1 MSKAPITK
9 VPSPVGGGGL
19 GWGRLYRTAMD
30 ALYRFCVIVA
40 GGALV
45 LISAVIPWGV
55 FTRYVLNSA
64 ASWPEPM
71 AILLTIV
78 LTFFGAAA
86 CYRAGT
92 HMSVSVLVRVM
103 PLPLRRVIEPFA
115 EGLVALV
122 GLFMV
127 IWGARLVDA
136 TWHQS
141 IAEFPSLSVG
151 LTYLPIPVGWRHNAA
166 VRCRAPAD
174 RAPAAGRRTDAALRR
189 VHSRPMEILIVV
201 GTLLVCFALGVPIAY
216 ALGLGA
222 LAGAY
227 WIGIPL
233 EAVMLQVSSG
243 VSKFAMLTIPFFV
256 LAGAIMAEG
265 GMARRLVAFANVLVG
280 LVRVRGGLS
289 AVNVL
294 ATTFLSGISGS
305 AVADTSAIGSVMIPQ
320 MERTGYPRVFATNVT
335 ISASVQALLVPPSH
349 NAVIY
354 SLATGGTIS
363 IISLFM
369 AGVMPG
375 LLLGA
380 SLVVLC
386 LVIAYRNGHPR
397 GETVPLRE
405 AAKIAIDAL
414 WGLVTLAI
422 ILGGIL
428 GGIFTAIEAGAVACI
443 WAFFVTMFI
452 YRDYRWRDL
461 PELIHRTMRTVAM
474 VMTLIAFASS
484 VGYVMALMQVPARVT
499 ALLLTLSSDKNVI
512 LFLINILLLVLGCLL
527 DMAPSILIV
536 TPILLPVVMKFG
548 VDPVHFGMIMLLNL
562 GIGLC
567 HPPVGAILFVGCAV
581 GRVTIEQVVREIWP
595 FYGVMFFVLMLVT
608 YIPSV
613 SLWLPRILGL

>member
-1 MSKAPITK
+1 
-9 VPSPVGGGGL
+9 
-19 GWGRLYRTAMD
+19 
-30 ALYRFCVIVA
+30 
-40 GGALV
+40 
-45 LISAVIPWGV
+45 
-55 FTRYVLNSA
+55 
-64 ASWPEPM
+64 
-71 AILLTIV
+71 
-78 LTFFGAAA
+78 
-86 CYRAGT
+86 
-92 HMSVSVLVRVM
+92 
-103 PLPLRRVIEPFA
+103 
-115 EGLVALV
+115 
-122 GLFMV
+122 
-127 IWGARLVDA
+127 
-136 TWHQS
+136 
-141 IAEFPSLSVG
+141 
-151 LTYLPIPVGWRHNAA
+151 
-166 VRCRAPAD
+166 
-174 RAPAAGRRTDAALRR
+174 
-189 VHSRPMEILIVV
+189 MEILIVV
-201 GTLLVCFALGVPIAY
+201 GMLLVCFALGVPIAY

-280 LVRVRGGLS
+280 LVRIRGGLS

-386 LVIAYRNGHPR
+386 VALAYRNRHPR
-397 GETVPLRE
+397 GETVPLR
-405 AAKIAIDAL
+405 AAVRIAVDAL

-428 GGIFTAIEAGAVACI
+428 GGVFTAIEAGAVACI
-443 WAFFVTMFI
+443 WAFFVTMFV

-595 FYGVMFFVLMLVT
+595 FYGVMFLVLMLVT

-613 SLWLPRILGL
+613 SLWLPRMLGL

>member
-1 MSKAPITK
+1 
-9 VPSPVGGGGL
+9 
-19 GWGRLYRTAMD
+19 
-30 ALYRFCVIVA
+30 
-40 GGALV
+40 
-45 LISAVIPWGV
+45 
-55 FTRYVLNSA
+55 
-64 ASWPEPM
+64 
-71 AILLTIV
+71 
-78 LTFFGAAA
+78 
-86 CYRAGT
+86 
-92 HMSVSVLVRVM
+92 
-103 PLPLRRVIEPFA
+103 
-115 EGLVALV
+115 
-122 GLFMV
+122 
-127 IWGARLVDA
+127 
-136 TWHQS
+136 
-141 IAEFPSLSVG
+141 
-151 LTYLPIPVGWRHNAA
+151 
-166 VRCRAPAD
+166 
-174 RAPAAGRRTDAALRR
+174 
-189 VHSRPMEILIVV
+189 MEILIVV

-280 LVRVRGGLS
+280 LVRIRGGLS

-320 MERTGYPRVFATNVT
+320 MEKTGYPRVFATNVT

-386 LVIAYRNGHPR
+386 LVLAYRNRHPR
-397 GETVPLRE
+397 GEAVPLR
-405 AAKIAIDAL
+405 AAVGIAVDAL

-428 GGIFTAIEAGAVACI
+428 GGVFTAIEAGAVACI

-581 GRVTIEQVVREIWP
+581 GRVSIEQVVREIWP

-608 YIPSV
+608 YIPSI
-613 SLWLPRILGL
+613 SLWLPRVLGL

>member
-1 MSKAPITK
+1 
-9 VPSPVGGGGL
+9 
-19 GWGRLYRTAMD
+19 
-30 ALYRFCVIVA
+30 
-40 GGALV
+40 
-45 LISAVIPWGV
+45 
-55 FTRYVLNSA
+55 
-64 ASWPEPM
+64 
-71 AILLTIV
+71 
-78 LTFFGAAA
+78 
-86 CYRAGT
+86 
-92 HMSVSVLVRVM
+92 
-103 PLPLRRVIEPFA
+103 
-115 EGLVALV
+115 
-122 GLFMV
+122 
-127 IWGARLVDA
+127 
-136 TWHQS
+136 
-141 IAEFPSLSVG
+141 
-151 LTYLPIPVGWRHNAA
+151 
-166 VRCRAPAD
+166 
-174 RAPAAGRRTDAALRR
+174 
-189 VHSRPMEILIVV
+189 MEILIVIAS
-201 GTLLVCFALGVPIAY
+201 LFACFALGVPIAY
-216 ALGLGA
+216 ALGLAA

-280 LVRVRGGLS
+280 MVRVRGGLS

-320 MERTGYPRVFATNVT
+320 MEKTGYPRVFATNVT

-369 AGVMPG
+369 AGVAPG

-386 LVIAYRNGHPR
+386 LVLAYRNGHPR
-397 GETVPLRE
+397 GETVALRE
-405 AAKIAIDAL
+405 AVKIAVDAL

-428 GGIFTAIEAGAVACI
+428 GGVFTAIEAGAVACL

-452 YRDYRWRDL
+452 YRDYRWREL
-461 PELIHRTMRTVAM
+461 PQLVHRTMRTVAM
-474 VMTLIAFASS
+474 VMTLIAFAAS

-499 ALLLTLSSDKNVI
+499 AMLLTLSSDKNVI
-512 LFLINILLLVLGCLL
+512 LLLINVLLLVLGCLL
-527 DMAPSILIV
+527 DMAPSILIC
-536 TPILLPVVMKFG
+536 TPILLPVVVKFG

-595 FYGVMFFVLMLVT
+595 FYAVMFLVLMLVT
-608 YIPSV
+608 YIPSI
-613 SLWLPRILGL
+613 SLWLPRLLSL

>member
-1 MSKAPITK
+1 
-9 VPSPVGGGGL
+9 
-19 GWGRLYRTAMD
+19 
-30 ALYRFCVIVA
+30 
-40 GGALV
+40 
-45 LISAVIPWGV
+45 
-55 FTRYVLNSA
+55 
-64 ASWPEPM
+64 
-71 AILLTIV
+71 
-78 LTFFGAAA
+78 
-86 CYRAGT
+86 
-92 HMSVSVLVRVM
+92 
-103 PLPLRRVIEPFA
+103 
-115 EGLVALV
+115 
-122 GLFMV
+122 
-127 IWGARLVDA
+127 
-136 TWHQS
+136 
-141 IAEFPSLSVG
+141 
-151 LTYLPIPVGWRHNAA
+151 
-166 VRCRAPAD
+166 
-174 RAPAAGRRTDAALRR
+174 
-189 VHSRPMEILIVV
+189 MEILIVIAS
-201 GTLLVCFALGVPIAY
+201 LFVCFALGVPIAY
-216 ALGLGA
+216 ALGLAA

-280 LVRVRGGLS
+280 MVRVRGGLS

-320 MERTGYPRVFATNVT
+320 MEKTGYPRVFATNVT

-369 AGVMPG
+369 AGVAPG

-386 LVIAYRNGHPR
+386 LALAYRDGHPR
-397 GETVPLRE
+397 GETVALRE
-405 AAKIAIDAL
+405 AVKIAIDAL

-428 GGIFTAIEAGAVACI
+428 GGVFTAIEAGAVACL

-452 YRDYRWRDL
+452 YRDYRWREL
-461 PELIHRTMRTVAM
+461 PQLVHRTMRTVAM
-474 VMTLIAFASS
+474 VMTLIAFAAS
-484 VGYVMALMQVPARVT
+484 VGYVMALMQVPAKVT
-499 ALLLTLSSDKNVI
+499 AMLLTLSSDKNVI
-512 LFLINILLLVLGCLL
+512 LLLINVLLLVLGCLL
-527 DMAPSILIV
+527 DMAPSILIC
-536 TPILLPVVMKFG
+536 TPILLPVVVKFG

-595 FYGVMFFVLMLVT
+595 FYAVLCIVLVLVT
-608 YIPSV
+608 YIPSS
-613 SLWLPRILGL
+613 SLWLPRLLSL